1 MKLNFGAAGSKHD
14 KQQQNIMW
22 EATLFTRIS
31 VKKKEEKMEKEG
43 RISRASN
50 SEEMK
55 TRQRRNCAAKIFCCA
70 LFLLFFPLVF
80 CFWTTT
86 TWKKERAPRTLRE
99 KRAEENFYRF
109 FVRRKRLRNQ
119 DKPSA
124 NFEIHLVPYS
134 PPIFIPQCLCIKVVE
149 VLRAS
154 PMFGNPKRALK
165 HLGKHTQWVVNV
177 LRSCNLWLELP
188 INSHLEGVCL

>member
-1 MKLNFGAAGSKHD
+1 
-14 KQQQNIMW
+14 
-22 EATLFTRIS
+22 
-31 VKKKEEKMEKEG
+31 MEKEG

-70 LFLLFFPLVF
+70 LFSLFFPLVF

-109 FVRRKRLRNQ
+109 CVQRKRLRNQ

-165 HLGKHTQWVVNV
+165 HPSKHTQWVVNV
-177 LRSCNLWLELP
+177 LRSCNPMVRTAYKLTFRRGLLISVFIHICIFRSFWFRFASNATHF
-188 INSHLEGVCL
+188 IISV